1 MRSALWQR
9 GYFVVRITVL
19 RLSTVAAFA
28 AAAVVASPVHAE
40 ANELRIARQYGISFI
55 QFMIMEDQR
64 LIEKHAQRAGLGNVK
79 VIWRQ
84 MTSAGAAND
93 ALLSGQLDLVGTGI
107 PSVVLLWEKTR
118 NTLGV
123 KALVAANSVPQYL
136 LTRNPGVKSV
146 QDFTEKDRI
155 AVPTVKL
162 SGQAMLLQMAAARE
176 FGATNWA
183 KLDGFTVSMPH
194 PDAAA
199 AMVSGAG
206 EITAHFTV
214 PPFHYRELAKP
225 GTRIVTTSREILG
238 GAHSILAMVAT
249 TQFHDSNP
257 RLVRAFLGA
266 LEEAT
271 AFVNRDKRGAAEIY
285 IRIAKDGSDTETI
298 FRMLNDP
305 DNEFTITPLAT
316 MKYAEFMY
324 QIGSIKAKPASWK
337 DLFFP
342 EAHELPGS

>member
-1 MRSALWQR
+1 MRSASWQR
-9 GYFVVRITVL
+9 GYIAFRVIAL
-19 RLSTVAAFA
+19 RLLTAAAFA
-28 AAAVVASPVHAE
+28 AAAAVTSPLHAE
-40 ANELRIARQYGISFI
+40 VNELRIARQYGISFI
-55 QFMIMEDQR
+55 QFMVMEDQR
-64 LIEKHAQRAGLGNVK
+64 LIEKHAQQAGLGNVK
-79 VIWRQ
+79 VIYRQ

-118 NTLGV
+118 GTLGV

-136 LTRNPGVKSV
+136 LTRNPTVRSI
-146 QDFTEKDRI
+146 QDFTDRDRI

-176 FGATNWA
+176 FGATNYA
-183 KLDGFTVSMPH
+183 KLDGLTVSMPH

-225 GTRIVTTSREILG
+225 GIRTITTSREILG
-238 GAHSILAMVAT
+238 GTHSILAMVAT
-249 TQFHDSNP
+249 SQFHDANP

-271 AFVNRDKRGAAEIY
+271 AFVNRDKRAAAEIY
-285 IRIAKDGSDTETI
+285 IRIAKDGSDIETI
-298 FRMLNDP
+298 FRMLSDP
-305 DNEFTITPLAT
+305 DNEFTITPQAT

-342 EAHELPGS
+342 EAHDLPGS